1 MSNIT
6 EDTFDIHIFNLMNL
20 RSCDL
25 IKRLQVAGII
35 SSVSASCIHLYHQI
49 SSNHMPHPAI
59 LPQRTSIDKHSM
71 SSFFAVAVNTAAP
84 NEYCDLPDGRKK
96 YVPMIRPHSEM
107 ITSWE
112 MRETMMLQLDLVVGF
127 VVPPCSGVSRLV
139 YFCRIYHLH
148 ILTLFV
154 TFLVSRNGLTRH
166 VTTIPG
172 I

>member
-84 NEYCDLPDGRKK
+84 NEYCDLLDGRKK

-107 ITSWE
+107 ITS
-112 MRETMMLQLDLVVGF
+112 
-127 VVPPCSGVSRLV
+127 
-139 YFCRIYHLH
+139 
-148 ILTLFV
+148 
-154 TFLVSRNGLTRH
+154 
-166 VTTIPG
+166 
-172 I
+172 